1 MAGLVAPDAPLL
13 IRAETQS
20 AGRGRRGRTWLDAPG
35 TGLLMSL
42 AMRAGAGS
50 PLPVEPERW
59 WRVAAEFSLA
69 VADAI
74 EDAAGMQIGTIGL
87 KWPNDLVIRNIEG
100 GVTQSFR
107 KVGGVLAEAGDA
119 GSNDAWLI
127 VGLGLNVRGDV
138 SKLDPALAATATSL
152 EIATGRPIDREALFT
167 DAVARLEGRLGALA
181 DGRFDVA
188 DWRSRQLLEGCS
200 VDLEVA
206 AGEIVTGIVVG
217 HDGASGALILSVNGT
232 ERAILAGEV
241 TKVVRIATP

>member
-1 MAGLVAPDAPLL
+1 
-13 IRAETQS
+13 
-20 AGRGRRGRTWLDAPG
+20 
-35 TGLLMSL
+35 
-42 AMRAGAGS
+42 
-50 PLPVEPERW
+50 
-59 WRVAAEFSLA
+59 
-69 VADAI
+69 
-74 EDAAGMQIGTIGL
+74 MQIGTVGL
-87 KWPNDLVIRNIEG
+87 KWPNDLVVRNIEG
-100 GVTQSFR
+100 GVTRSFR

-119 GSNDAWLI
+119 GSESAWLI

-152 EIATGRPIDREALFT
+152 EIATGRPIDREALFI

-181 DGRFDVA
+181 VGRFDVA
-188 DWRSRQLLEGCS
+188 NWRARQLLEGCT
-200 VDLEVA
+200 VDLEVT

>member
-1 MAGLVAPDAPLL
+1 
-13 IRAETQS
+13 
-20 AGRGRRGRTWLDAPG
+20 
-35 TGLLMSL
+35 
-42 AMRAGAGS
+42 
-50 PLPVEPERW
+50 
-59 WRVAAEFSLA
+59 
-69 VADAI
+69 
-74 EDAAGMQIGTIGL
+74 
-87 KWPNDLVIRNIEG
+87 
-100 GVTQSFR
+100 
-107 KVGGVLAEAGDA
+107 LAEAGDA

-206 AGEIVTGIVVG
+206 AGEILTGSVVG

-241 TKVVRIATP
+241 TKVVRIAIP

>member
-1 MAGLVAPDAPLL
+1 
-13 IRAETQS
+13 
-20 AGRGRRGRTWLDAPG
+20 
-35 TGLLMSL
+35 MSL
-42 AMRAGAGS
+42 ALRAGAGS
-50 PLPVEPERW
+50 PLPVDADRW

-74 EDAAGMQIGTIGL
+74 EDAAGMQIGTVGL
-87 KWPNDLVIRNIEG
+87 KWPNDLVVRNIEG

-119 GSNDAWLI
+119 GSSDAWLI

-181 DGRFDVA
+181 EGRFDVA
-188 DWRSRQLLEGCS
+188 NWRARQLLEGCT

-206 AGEIVTGIVVG
+206 AGEIVTGTVVG

-241 TKVVRIATP
+241 TKVVRIAIP

>member
-1 MAGLVAPDAPLL
+1 
-13 IRAETQS
+13 
-20 AGRGRRGRTWLDAPG
+20 
-35 TGLLMSL
+35 MSL
-42 AMRAGAGS
+42 AVRAGAGS
-50 PLPVEPERW
+50 PLPLDADRW

-74 EDAAGMQIGTIGL
+74 EDAAGMQIGTVGL
-87 KWPNDLVIRNIEG
+87 KWPNDLVVRNVEG
-100 GVTQSFR
+100 GVTRSFR

-119 GSNDAWLI
+119 GSDAAWLV
-127 VGLGLNVRGDV
+127 VGLGVNVRGDV
-138 SKLDPALAATATSL
+138 SRLDPGLSATATSL
-152 EIATGRPIDREALFT
+152 EIATGRPIDREALFL
-167 DAVARLEGRLGALA
+167 DLVARLEGRLGALA

-188 DWRSRQLLEGCS
+188 SWRSRQLLDGCS

-206 AGEIVTGIVVG
+206 AGEILSGIVVG

>member
-1 MAGLVAPDAPLL
+1 VAAAAPLL
-13 IRAETQS
+13 IRAETQT

-42 AMRAGAGS
+42 AVRAGAES
-50 PLPVEPERW
+50 PLPREADRR

-74 EDAAGMQIGTIGL
+74 EDAAGMQIGTVGL
-87 KWPNDLVIRNIEG
+87 KWPNDLVVRNVEG
-100 GVTQSFR
+100 GVTRSFR

-119 GSNDAWLI
+119 GGAGAWLI
-127 VGLGLNVRGDV
+127 VGLGLNVRGDLAR
-138 SKLDPALAATATSL
+138 LDPTLTATATSL
-152 EIATGRPIDREALFT
+152 EIATGRPIDREALFA

-181 DGRFDVA
+181 AGRFDVA
-188 DWRSRQLLEGCS
+188 SWRARQLLEGCT

-217 HDGASGALILSVNGT
+217 HDGASGALILSINGT

-241 TKVVRIATP
+241 TRVVRIATP

>member
-1 MAGLVAPDAPLL
+1 
-13 IRAETQS
+13 
-20 AGRGRRGRTWLDAPG
+20 
-35 TGLLMSL
+35 MSL
-42 AMRAGAGS
+42 AVRAGVGS
-50 PLPVEPERW
+50 PLPLEAERG

-74 EDAAGMQIGTIGL
+74 EDAAGMQIGTVGL
-87 KWPNDLVIRNIEG
+87 KWPNDLVVRNIEG
-100 GVTQSFR
+100 GVTHSFR
-107 KVGGVLAEAGDA
+107 KVGGVLAEAGDT
-119 GSNDAWLI
+119 GSGEAWLV

-138 SKLDPALAATATSL
+138 AKLDPALAATATSL

-181 DGRFDVA
+181 EGRFDVA
-188 DWRSRQLLEGCS
+188 NWRARQLLEGCT

-206 AGEIVTGIVVG
+206 AGEFVTGIVAG
-217 HDGASGALILSVNGT
+217 HDGASGALILSVNDT